1 MRGVWLI
8 ILLSVALFVALDVAF
23 VSWWYA
29 LEQGAQ
35 RVEVRTADGWTVVAW
50 HRPAVRR
57 RFALPVV
64 LCHGL
69 ANNHRIMEFRAP
81 QNLAKFLSEAGF
93 DCYSVDLRGAGTSS
107 APDEGPWDASFDDHV
122 KFDLPALVD
131 AVCKHSGARQVAWV
145 GHSMGGLVALAA
157 SSSTL
162 KDRIA
167 VLVTIGSPV
176 FLSLPRA
183 LPEFVRLARLAA
195 LWGQF
200 DSTLLRLLA
209 PFAGWTTPP
218 SIARTT
224 ANLRNLDGVTQRFL
238 VANVFAPMWRGVLR
252 QLEDWMRNGVFR
264 SLDLKQDYRP
274 GLAALA
280 VPTLVIGGTVDF
292 LAPPDLMRTYFEL
305 LTAPKR
311 ELVLFGKSYGHSAE
325 YGHGDLLVGKQA
337 HVEVYPVISRF
348 LESHLEEAL
357 TSSKAA

>member
-8 ILLSVALFVALDVAF
+8 ILLSVALFLALDAAF

-29 LEQGAQ
+29 LESGSE
-35 RVEVRTADGWTVVAW
+35 RLEVQTADGWTVVAW
-50 HRPAVRR
+50 HRKAVRR

-69 ANNHRIMEFRAP
+69 ANNHHFMEFRGA

-93 DCYSVDLRGAGTSS
+93 DCYSVDLRGAGGSR

-131 AVCKHSGARQVAWV
+131 AVCRHSGATQVVWV

-167 VLVTIGSPV
+167 ALVTIGSPV

-183 LPEFVRLARLAA
+183 LPALVRLARLACV
-195 LWGQF
+195 WGQF
-200 DSTLLRLLA
+200 DSTILRYVA

-238 VANVFAPMWRGVLR
+238 VANVFAPMWKGVLR
-252 QLEDWMRNGVFR
+252 QLEDWMRNGAFR
-264 SLDLKQDYRP
+264 SLDRTQDYRP
-274 GLAALA
+274 GVAALA
-280 VPTLVIGGTVDF
+280 VPMLVIGGTVDF
-292 LAPPDLMRTYFEL
+292 LAPPDLMRTYFDL
-305 LTAPKR
+305 LTAPRR

-325 YGHGDLLVGKQA
+325 YGHGDLIVGRQA
-337 HVEVYPVISRF
+337 HLEVYPVISRF
-348 LESHLEEAL
+348 LEQAL
-357 TSSKAA
+357 TAAQAA